1 VIEPVWL
8 RLDAILAAHDD
19 QLAEHGGGTG
29 IRDQGLLESAL
40 ARSRNL
46 FAYGEA
52 SLAKLAAAYA
62 FGIARNHPFV
72 DGNKRTALVAA
83 EGFLGLNGFDLTAA
97 DVEAVSV
104 FLSLAAGEMT
114 EEQLAAWF
122 EQKIQKR

>member
-1 VIEPVWL
+1 VIEPVWV

-19 QLAEHGGGTG
+19 QLAEHGGATG
-29 IRDQGLLESAL
+29 IRHQGLLESAL
-40 ARSRNL
+40 ARPRNL

-83 EGFLGLNGFDLTAA
+83 EGFLGLNGFDLAA
-97 DVEAVSV
+97 TDVEAVSV
-104 FLSLAAGEMT
+104 FLSLAAGETT

>member
-1 VIEPVWL
+1 VIEPVWV

-40 ARSRNL
+40 ARPRNL

-83 EGFLGLNGFDLTAA
+83 EGFLGLNGFDLTAT

>member
-1 VIEPVWL
+1 MIEPVWV

>member
-1 VIEPVWL
+1 MIEPVWL

>member
-1 VIEPVWL
+1 MIEPVWL

-83 EGFLGLNGFDLTAA
+83 EGFLGLNGFDLAA
-97 DVEAVSV
+97 TDVEAVSV
-104 FLSLAAGEMT
+104 FLSLAAGETT